1 VTDCDQFNPFKMIL
15 VGKNGA
21 LWSFVGVFHD
31 VHKSS
36 IQKHKVKV
44 VGNSLEKWRKGGLAP
59 PSHLVLT
66 PYLSTLYVICRLFT
80 GKREW

>member
-1 VTDCDQFNPFKMIL
+1 MTDCDQFKPFKMIL
-15 VGKNGA
+15 VGENGA

-44 VGNSLEKWRKGGLAP
+44 VGNSL
-59 PSHLVLT
+59 
-66 PYLSTLYVICRLFT
+66 
-80 GKREW
+80 